1 VSEGYRELLVAAG
14 DGLRLFARDYGPL
27 TGGALP
33 VVCLPGLSR
42 NSRDFHDLAPAL
54 ARDPE
59 RPRRV
64 LALDHRGRGR
74 SAYDRDPERYDVK
87 VELDDCLAVLAAAGV
102 HEAVLVGTSR
112 GGIITMALSA
122 ARPALIRGAV
132 LNDVGPVIDPR
143 GLVRIRGYLGKLPA
157 PRSWAQGAEILKGVQ
172 GAAFPA
178 LDDGDW
184 EEMARGTWREEA
196 GRLVPDH
203 DPALARTLDG
213 VDLETPLPSF
223 WPLFEGLEE
232 RARAGAARSPLGHP
246 VGGHPQGHGPGPSG
260 ARGRHGARPGPRPDA
275 ARQGDDRPHPRLR
288 AAGGRDGAGER
299 GVGLGPPGHVLPPL
313 PLRERVALA

>member
-64 LALDHRGRGR
+64 LALDYRGRGR

-223 WPLFEGLEE
+223 WPLFEGLRNVPVLALRGAHSDILSEATLKAMARAHPGLEAVTVPGQGHAPMLRGKATTARIHAFVRRAEETE
-232 RARAGAARSPLGHP
+232 RASAA
-246 VGGHPQGHGPGPSG
+246 
-260 ARGRHGARPGPRPDA
+260 
-275 ARQGDDRPHPRLR
+275 
-288 AAGGRDGAGER
+288 
-299 GVGLGPPGHVLPPL
+299 
-313 PLRERVALA
+313 

>member
-1 VSEGYRELLVAAG
+1 VSEGYRELFVTAG
-14 DGLRLFARDYGPL
+14 DGLRLFARDYGPPA
-27 TGGALP
+27 GEALP

-42 NSRDFHDLAPAL
+42 NSRDFHDLALAL
-54 ARDPE
+54 SLDPE

-64 LALDHRGRGR
+64 LALDYRGRGR
-74 SAYDRDPERYDVK
+74 SGFDRDPARYDVK

-143 GLVRIRGYLGKLPA
+143 GLVRIRGTLGKLPA
-157 PRSWAQGAEILKGVQ
+157 PRSFAQGAEILKGVQ
-172 GAAFPA
+172 GAGFPA
-178 LDDGDW
+178 LDDADW
-184 EEMARGTWREEA
+184 EELARGTWREEA

-213 VDLETPLPSF
+213 VDVETPLPPF
-223 WPLFEGLEE
+223 WPLFEGLRGVPVLVLRGAGSDILSAATLDAMARAHPGLEAVTVPGQGHAPLLRGEAVIGRIRAFVRRAEETE
-232 RARAGAARSPLGHP
+232 RASAG
-246 VGGHPQGHGPGPSG
+246 
-260 ARGRHGARPGPRPDA
+260 
-275 ARQGDDRPHPRLR
+275 
-288 AAGGRDGAGER
+288 
-299 GVGLGPPGHVLPPL
+299 
-313 PLRERVALA
+313 